1 VLNVECQDT
10 GNDSEEEIDPGNIEI
25 IEEISVRPVTEEEVK
40 KALNKLKM
48 VKQKVWTTSVDRC

>member
-1 VLNVECQDT
+1 MLNVEYQDT
-10 GNDSEEEIDPGNIEI
+10 GNDSEEEIDHVNIEI

-48 VKQKVWTTSVDRC
+48 VKHKVWTTSVDRC